1 MSHEVTSIAGKEN
14 IIHLTLSTLT
24 NYYHLIEQG
33 TGTNVLLDK
42 DLTTQKPVTG
52 IKCEARIAKKLSN
65 NGKTVFIVAQK
76 PVPLMYDLPPL
87 VNKSRILDI
96 SFSERGVGNWCPEV
110 KNYTKLL
117 NVEIGERPRFVNYK
131 QRQKARIIRKMDFFT
146 YIVKIL

>member
-1 MSHEVTSIAGKEN
+1 MSLVKE
-14 IIHLTLSTLT
+14 LD

-42 DLTTQKPVTG
+42 DLTTQKPVIG
-52 IKCEARIAKKLSN
+52 LKCEARIAKKLSN

-76 PVPLMYDLPPL
+76 PIPLMYDFPPL

-96 SFSERGVGNWCPEV
+96 SFSERGVGNWYPEV

-117 NVEIGERPRFVNYK
+117 NVEIGERSRFVNYK
-131 QRQKARIIRKMDFFT
+131 QRQKARIIRKIDFFT